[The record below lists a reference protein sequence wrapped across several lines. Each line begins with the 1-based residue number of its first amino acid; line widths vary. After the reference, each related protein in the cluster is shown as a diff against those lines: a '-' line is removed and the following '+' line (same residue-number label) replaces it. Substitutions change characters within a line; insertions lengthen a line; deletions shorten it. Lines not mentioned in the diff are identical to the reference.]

1 MRAVEIEG
9 IAGRL
14 VTRLCWDS
22 SMITGIV
29 VVQGCLKHFI
39 SITSTSVF
47 QDVVVK
53 DCIVFVVV
61 AKVKLPFLS
70 LALNSLFK
78 SVIVNILERERGNL
92 LSQDIFQ
99 KIWVIFHTTIYSA
112 LHLIHLTKQLQKCI
126 RKCRCPWYF
135 VSASFPLHSL

>member
-1 MRAVEIEG
+1 
-9 IAGRL
+9 
-14 VTRLCWDS
+14 
-22 SMITGIV
+22 MITGIV
-29 VVQGCLKHFI
+29 VVQGCLKHLI

-99 KIWVIFHTTIYSA
+99 KI
-112 LHLIHLTKQLQKCI
+112 
-126 RKCRCPWYF
+126 
-135 VSASFPLHSL
+135 